1 MPLNSPEQILE
12 GSKVVMP
19 PSALTASLRSLM
31 SVQIMML
38 CGTPQLLSPDDLD
51 FETTW
56 LVKHNYLTPKQ
67 FRFGPS

>member
-1 MPLNSPEQILE
+1 MGGQN
-12 GSKVVMP
+12 
-19 PSALTASLRSLM
+19 
-31 SVQIMML
+31 IMMDEV
-38 CGTPQLLSPDDLD
+38 QHVLSPDDLD